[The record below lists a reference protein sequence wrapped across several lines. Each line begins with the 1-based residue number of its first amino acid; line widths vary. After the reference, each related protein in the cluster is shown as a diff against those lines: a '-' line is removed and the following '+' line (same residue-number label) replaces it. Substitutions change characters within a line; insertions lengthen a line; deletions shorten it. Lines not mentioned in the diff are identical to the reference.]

1 MATAKVFIIRDS
13 NHAVGHTAISCDC
26 IDPYSREHNPDCRMC
41 TGTGIVEYQAP
52 KIKED
57 GRQVL
62 TTAEIVFENMLT
74 MIEDDEPVPIT
85 DMLAYF
91 SADEDIKVGYVV
103 VYQGKNYRVV
113 ECEDVIGVSN
123 DVSIRCALEPI
134 I

>member
-1 MATAKVFIIRDS
+1 MFIIKDA
-13 NHAVGHTAISCDC
+13 NHSAGHVPISCTCMDQ
-26 IDPYSREHNPDCRMC
+26 YSREFNPYCKLC
-41 TGTGIVEYQAP
+41 KGTGIMEYISP
-52 KIKED
+52 EIKSD

-62 TTAEIVFENMLT
+62 ANAEIVFENMLT
-74 MIEDDEPVPIT
+74 MIEDDERVPVT

-91 SADEDIKVGYVV
+91 HQDLDVKVGYVV